1 MNIAIILGYGVFEET
16 NQEYKDYLDWITK
29 TVTEQKT
36 EKLIIC
42 GGFTNPLH
50 KDLSEAQS
58 ISNYIKK
65 LLPSDI
71 KIVLEEKSI
80 TTPQNL
86 EFAKEEIATEDNILI
101 FCDLARLAKVIWL
114 SARILSGKSQSEVS
128 HAILDFYLDK
138 KIKPFVN
145 WNMTVMPFEF
155 PSRDKYQ
162 YFAQSFTS
170 LLEVESLSDTDLEE
184 KILVQRKKDFG
195 ITE

>member
-1 MNIAIILGYGVFEET
+1 MNIAIVLGYGLFEES
-16 NQEYKDYLDWITK
+16 NQEYKDYLDWIAK
-29 TVTEQKT
+29 TVTDQKI

-58 ISNYIKK
+58 MSNYIKN
-65 LLPSDI
+65 LLPPDI

-86 EFAKEEIATEDNILI
+86 EFAKEEIATEDSVLI

-114 SARILSGKSQSEVS
+114 SARILLAKTQTEVS
-128 HAILDFYLDK
+128 HSVLSFYLDK
-138 KIKPFVN
+138 KIKPFVD
-145 WNMTVMPFEF
+145 WNLTVMPFDF

-170 LLEVESLSDTDLEE
+170 LLEVQSLDDPTLEE
-184 KILVQRKKDFG
+184 KIIVQRKKDFG
-195 ITE
+195 LV

>member
-1 MNIAIILGYGVFEET
+1 MITSLILGYGLFEET
-16 NQEYKDYLDWITK
+16 NQEYKDYLDWIAK
-29 TVTEQKT
+29 TVTDQKI

-42 GGFTNPLH
+42 GGFTNSLH

-58 ISNYIKK
+58 MNNYIKK

-86 EFAKEEIATEDNILI
+86 EFAKAEITAEDNILI

-114 SARILSGKSQSEVS
+114 SARILLGKSQSEVS
-128 HAILDFYLDK
+128 HAVLNFYLDK

-145 WNMTVMPFEF
+145 WNMTIMPFEF

-170 LLEVESLSDTDLEE
+170 LLEVESLSDKDLDE
-184 KILVQRKKDFG
+184 KILAQRKKDFG

>member
-1 MNIAIILGYGVFEET
+1 MNIAIVLGYGLFEES
-16 NQEYKDYLDWITK
+16 NQEYKDYLDWIAK
-29 TVTEQKT
+29 TVTDKKI

-58 ISNYIKK
+58 MGNYIKN
-65 LLPSDI
+65 LLPPDI

-86 EFAKEEIATEDNILI
+86 EFAKEEIATEDSVLI

-114 SARILSGKSQSEVS
+114 SARILLAKTQTEVS
-128 HAILDFYLDK
+128 HSVLNFYLDK
-138 KIKPFVN
+138 KIKPYVD
-145 WNMTVMPFEF
+145 WNLTVMPFDF

-170 LLEVESLSDTDLEE
+170 LLEVESLDDPTLEE
-184 KILVQRKKDFG
+184 KIIVQRKKDFG
-195 ITE
+195 LV